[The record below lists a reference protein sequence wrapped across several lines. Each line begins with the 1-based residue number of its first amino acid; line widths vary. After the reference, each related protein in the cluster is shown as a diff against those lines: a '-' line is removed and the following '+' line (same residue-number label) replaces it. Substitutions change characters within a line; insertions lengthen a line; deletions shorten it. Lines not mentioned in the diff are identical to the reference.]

1 MAPSKQP
8 YEIRLINDYQFD
20 EVASALQ
27 KCIRRNREYDA
38 CYWAFILHE
47 SGYHKYAWRRLLIIS
62 SEDIGN
68 ATPDAAILVSSLL
81 YNYQF
86 AISAANRNK
95 NDALVFM
102 FQAITYL
109 CRATKT
115 REVDN
120 LVNLIRTEHAAGTL
134 LPIPEFALD
143 FHTKR
148 GRQQLGNWQDG
159 TQDEIDFRHKLWF
172 DEYSKIEPDSG
183 EDRYV
188 DRLRKLK
195 GASDD

>member
-1 MAPSKQP
+1 MTANRQP

-27 KCIRRNREYDA
+27 KCIRRNREYEA

-115 REVDN
+115 READN
-120 LVNLIRTEHAAGTL
+120 LVNLIRSEHAAGKF

-143 FHTKR
+143 MHTKR
-148 GRQQLGNWQDG
+148 GRQMHGGWQDG
-159 TQDEIDFRHKLWF
+159 DQLAIDERHRKWF
-172 DEYSKIEPDSG
+172 DDFSKIEPDSG
-183 EDRYV
+183 KDKYV
-188 DRLRKLK
+188 ARLRKLK
-195 GASDD
+195 GAE